1 MRFYMVVLMLTV
13 LGCVVKNYKVTRT
26 SATAST
32 AKPATCDFTIATT
45 KVERPYEE
53 IAILDRQ
60 DYLARDAGEFKELIK
75 KDVCELGG
83 DVVFAEVNGYG
94 QYTRGT
100 VLRWTEAKDATH

>member
-1 MRFYMVVLMLTV
+1 MRFYMTVLILTV
-13 LGCVVKNYKVTRT
+13 AACDVKNYKVTRT
-26 SATAST
+26 SSAAPT

-75 KDVCELGG
+75 KDVCALGG
-83 DVVFAEVNGYG
+83 DAVFAEVNGYG

-100 VLRWTEAKDATH
+100 VLRWSEAKDATP